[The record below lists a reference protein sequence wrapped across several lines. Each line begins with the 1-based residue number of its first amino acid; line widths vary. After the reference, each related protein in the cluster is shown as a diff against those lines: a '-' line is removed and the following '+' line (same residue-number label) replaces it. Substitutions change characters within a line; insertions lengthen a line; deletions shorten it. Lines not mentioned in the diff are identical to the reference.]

1 MNRQE
6 MLDCLDD
13 IQQQIDRLRTI
24 IVQGSD
30 RNVEQYV
37 EKSKENIEDQKSLEV
52 QQENAK
58 PSRELQFRDRIAS
71 LLRLAG
77 SSNSEEDILDG
88 LRKIIHSDTSSSDV
102 ALGRL
107 QRFNFSRLKQQY
119 AQYLLDVND
128 FDSFTIER
136 EEKRGFSDIVEYKVF
151 VLANVNV
158 RKPVPLTFRN
168 DPKHDQ
174 WMIYSFSL

>member
-6 MLDCLDD
+6 MLLCLDN

-24 IVQGSD
+24 IQGSD
-30 RNVEQYV
+30 HDVEQDV
-37 EKSKENIEDQKSLEV
+37 EKPQQNPTEI
-52 QQENAK
+52 QQEDIR
-58 PSRELQFRDRIAS
+58 PSREVQFRDRIRS
-71 LLRLAG
+71 LLRLA
-77 SSNSEEDILDG
+77 SSSSSEEDNLAG

-119 AQYLLDVND
+119 SQYLLDAND

-151 VLANVNV
+151 VLANV
-158 RKPVPLTFRN
+158 RKPVPLTFRK

>member
-6 MLDCLDD
+6 MLDCLDN
-13 IQQQIDRLRTI
+13 IQQQIDKLRTMI
-24 IVQGSD
+24 IQSSD
-30 RNVEQYV
+30 HDMEQHI
-37 EKSKENIEDQKSLEV
+37 EKTKQDIKEQKPLEV
-52 QQENAK
+52 QPEEVK
-58 PSRELQFRDRIAS
+58 PSREIQFRERIAS

-77 SSNSEEDILDG
+77 SSSSEEDTLEG

-119 AQYLLDVND
+119 PQYLLDAND

-151 VLANVNV
+151 VLANV

>member
-6 MLDCLDD
+6 MLDCLDN

-24 IVQGSD
+24 IIQGSD
-30 RNVEQYV
+30 HDVEQYV
-37 EKSKENIEDQKSLEV
+37 EKLNEDQKPLEV
-52 QQENAK
+52 QQGNTK

-77 SSNSEEDILDG
+77 SSSSEEDTLDG

-119 AQYLLDVND
+119 SQYLLDAND

-151 VLANVNV
+151 VLANV

>member
-6 MLDCLDD
+6 MLDCLDN

-24 IVQGSD
+24 IIQGSD
-30 RNVEQYV
+30 HDVEQYV
-37 EKSKENIEDQKSLEV
+37 EKLNEDQKPLEV
-52 QQENAK
+52 QQGNAK
-58 PSRELQFRDRIAS
+58 VSRELQFRDRIAS

-77 SSNSEEDILDG
+77 SSSSEEDTLDG

-119 AQYLLDVND
+119 SQYLLDAND

-151 VLANVNV
+151 VLANV

>member
-6 MLDCLDD
+6 MLDCLDN

-24 IVQGSD
+24 IIQGSD
-30 RNVEQYV
+30 HDVEQYV
-37 EKSKENIEDQKSLEV
+37 EKPKEDQKPLEV
-52 QQENAK
+52 QQENVK

-77 SSNSEEDILDG
+77 SSSSEEDTLDG

-119 AQYLLDVND
+119 SQYLLDAND

-151 VLANVNV
+151 VMANV

>member
-6 MLDCLDD
+6 MLDCLDN
-13 IQQQIDRLRTI
+13 IQQQIDKLRIVI
-24 IVQGSD
+24 IQSSD
-30 RNVEQYV
+30 HDMEQ
-37 EKSKENIEDQKSLEV
+37 NIEKTKDVEEQNPLAI
-52 QQENAK
+52 QQEDIQ

-77 SSNSEEDILDG
+77 SSTSEEDTFEG

-119 AQYLLDVND
+119 SQYLLDVND
-128 FDSFTIER
+128 FNSFTIER
-136 EEKRGFSDIVEYKVF
+136 EEKRGFSDIIEYKVF
-151 VLANVNV
+151 VLANM
-158 RKPVPLTFRN
+158 RKPVPLTFRI
-168 DPKHDQ
+168 DTKHDL